1 MKILN
6 TQQIENVSGGFIYLT
21 ENDVIVWDRTE
32 MEQEHNLF
40 IKQLTD
46 YFNEL
51 KAEGIMVIEI

>member
-40 IKQLTD
+40 IKQLAD

-51 KAEGIMVIEI
+51 RAEGIMVIEI